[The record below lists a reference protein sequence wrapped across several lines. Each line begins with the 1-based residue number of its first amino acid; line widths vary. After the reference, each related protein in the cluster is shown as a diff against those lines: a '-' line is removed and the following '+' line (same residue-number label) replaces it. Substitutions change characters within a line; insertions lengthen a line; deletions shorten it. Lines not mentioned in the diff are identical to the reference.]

1 MNLTPAAK
9 LIFKGKVRDVASWK
23 GNEEIFQ
30 RNLLKRMLHEASATD
45 FGRTNGFKDLASL
58 ATPEL
63 TAEEFGQ
70 QVPLREYE
78 EFRPYVMRMIEGEKN
93 ILWPGQCHNFAQSS
107 GTTGGRSKYIPVTD
121 CGLRKNHFLGATY
134 SVALYLAS
142 NPESRMFAGKG
153 LVLGGSFANNVIKVR
168 KGTLV
173 GDLSATL
180 IQRIYPLA
188 NMFRV
193 PDKHTALLEDWEVK
207 LPLLARKASEAD
219 ITNISGV
226 PSWMMRV
233 ILKVLEIKGAQS
245 LKDVW
250 PNLEVFFHG
259 GISFEPYREEY
270 KILCDGLDMHWSEVY
285 NASEGYFAVSDNSG
299 EKGMLLLVDAGVY
312 YEFLPLGE
320 EKALRI
326 DEIKPGKIY
335 ELIVST
341 VNGLWRYRT
350 GDTVRVESL
359 DPVRITVAGRTKS
372 FINAFGEELMEDNA
386 ERAVAEAC
394 RLTGSSIH
402 NYTVAPVYA
411 HGQER
416 GRHQWIIEWKKQPQ
430 EIGRFTELLDENLRA
445 LNSDYDAKRS
455 HDIFL
460 DAPEV
465 VGVEHGTFDR
475 WLSTNGSGKLGGQRK
490 VPRLSNNRAIAD
502 SIIQQAEEP
511 A

>member
-1 MNLTPAAK
+1 MNLTPAAR
-9 LIFKGKVRDVASWK
+9 LIFKGKVKEVASWK
-23 GNEEIFQ
+23 GNEPRLQ
-30 RNLLKRMLHEASATD
+30 RELLGRLLREAAHTD
-45 FGRTNGFKDLASL
+45 FGRRHGFGEMVADSSPESL
-58 ATPEL
+58 CHV
-63 TAEEFGQ
+63 FSRR
-70 QVPLREYE
+70 VPLRGYE
-78 EFRPYVMRMIEGEKN
+78 DFRADVMRMIEGEKN
-93 ILWPGQCHNFAQSS
+93 VLWPGVCHNFAQSS
-107 GTTGGRSKYIPVTD
+107 GTTGGRSKYIPVTNAS
-121 CGLRKNHFLGATY
+121 LSRNHYKGASY
-134 SVALYLAS
+134 SVALYLNS

-153 LVLGGSFANNVIKVR
+153 LVLGGSFANTVIKVR
-168 KGTLV
+168 KGTLI

-207 LPLLARKASEAD
+207 LPLLAKKAADAD

-233 ILKVLEIKGAQS
+233 ILKVLEIKGCDS

-259 GISFEPYREEY
+259 GISFEPYRDEY
-270 KILCDGLDMHWSEVY
+270 KTLCRGLDMHWSEVY

-299 EKGMLLLVDAGVY
+299 AKGMLLLVDAGIY
-312 YEFLPLGE
+312 YEFLRLGSDE
-320 EKALRI
+320 ALGI
-326 DEIKPGKIY
+326 DEVVPGKVY
-335 ELIVST
+335 ELIVSS

-350 GDTVRVESL
+350 GDTVRVEGV

-386 ERAVAEAC
+386 ERALAEAC
-394 RLTGSSIH
+394 RQSECSIH

-411 HGQER
+411 HGEQR
-416 GRHQWIIEWKKQPQ
+416 GRHQWIVEWKKAPASI
-430 EIGRFTELLDENLRA
+430 EGFTEVLDKALRE

-460 DAPEV
+460 DLPEV
-465 VGVEHGTFDR
+465 TGVAHGTFDR
-475 WLSTNGSGKLGGQRK
+475 WLAANGSGKLGGQRK
-490 VPRLSNNRAIAD
+490 VPRLNNGREIAD
-502 SIIQQAEEP
+502 AILAL
-511 A
+511 